1 MAIQVGV
8 RELKNKLSEYLSR
21 AKAGEEII
29 ITEHKKPIARILAYQ
44 ESIPEQMESLLREGS
59 ATWSGSKPG
68 SVKAVEPVAES
79 KYTVGDIVTE
89 DRR

>member
-1 MAIQVGV
+1 MMVQVGV

-29 ITEHKKPIARILAYQ
+29 ITEHKKPVARIVALQ
-44 ESIPEQMESLLREGS
+44 ESIPEQMGVLLREGS

-68 SVKAVEPVAES
+68 SVKAIELADES
-79 KYTVGDIVTE
+79 TITIGDIVTE

>member
-1 MAIQVGV
+1 MVTKVGV
-8 RELKNKLSEYLSR
+8 RELKNRLSEYLSR

-44 ESIPEQMESLLREGS
+44 ESIPKQIGILLREDS

-68 SVKAVEPVAES
+68 SVKVVEPAAKS
-79 KYTVGDIVTE
+79 TSTVGDIVTE

>member
-1 MAIQVGV
+1 MVQVGI

-29 ITEHKKPIARILAYQ
+29 ITEHKKPVARILAYQ
-44 ESIPEQMESLLREGS
+44 ESIPEQMGALLREGS

-68 SVKAVEPVAES
+68 SVKAVEPVDES
-79 KYTVGDIVTE
+79 TNTIGGIVTE